1 MPPVALCRLA
11 VYYLISRRGDDD
23 IKIVLYTFINYYRVY
38 ETRNDDNSPF
48 HPSSS
53 LVLSLSRVN
62 KTSTTTTSGEASRNK
77 GDKKLSCC
85 IFFRE
90 KNFSPIEGSR
100 VGKAREC
107 RVALPLPPSSLCNRH
122 GSKYPGCVV
131 IVHRP
136 WRREEG
142 EGIILG
148 EKIGNI
154 DHRLALYKYTPRYT
168 VPREQSGHRASE
180 QRPASNRSD
189 IEISRIGLISSG

>member
-48 HPSSS
+48 HPSSP

-131 IVHRP
+131 IVHRSK
-136 WRREEG
+136 RGRG
-142 EGIILG
+142 
-148 EKIGNI
+148 GNNPGRKNRK
-154 DHRLALYKYTPRYT
+154 HRPQARVYKYTPRYT